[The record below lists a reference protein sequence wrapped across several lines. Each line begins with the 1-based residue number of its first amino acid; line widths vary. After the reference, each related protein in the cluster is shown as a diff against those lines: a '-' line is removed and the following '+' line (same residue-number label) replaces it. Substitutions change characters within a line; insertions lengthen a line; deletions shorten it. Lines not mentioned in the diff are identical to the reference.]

1 MQKAHIIVLTWNNEN
16 LLERCLKS
24 INNVDYSDFTITV
37 INNNSSDNTV
47 SMIAEKFPN
56 VSIINNNK
64 NLKFGAGYNS
74 GLKKMN
80 IEDDD
85 FMILLNDDTIVE
97 KLLKGSRQNL
107 YISAIP
113 ATFGTIAKKAVT
125 EVGAPS

>member
-85 FMILLNDDTIVE
+85 FMILLNDDTIVGKDFIDE
-97 KLLKGSRQNL
+97 L
-107 YISAIP
+107 
-113 ATFGTIAKKAVT
+113 IA
-125 EVGAPS
+125 PF